1 MARLLSI
8 FSFLLL
14 LSATAFG
21 AGAVGNVPGAAMAAD
36 VTDERMKIAAERI
49 GWTLAK
55 AKGAAAKDR
64 DLHISG
70 DNRLYYA
77 CKMVAPVGSVP
88 GGLALQTGPDTT
100 PYTTTAPTVD
110 ATSAFQLHSRPG
122 ASRMLYLD
130 FNGHITPKFVGGWR
144 NVNIVTPAFQLPG
157 TASPT
162 DQLNLNA
169 IRDIWLHV
177 AEDFAAWDID
187 VTTAVPPPTARGQRC
202 VIGGSVMDWY
212 GVAGVMGV
220 AHLGSFG
227 NLIDGNDDNNFV
239 FIDNNYP
246 TMKPTTSNYE
256 VTILCISH
264 EVGHTLGLNH
274 WGETVSGSGQ
284 DYSAGHTVA
293 GHTQVT
299 TACPIMGN
307 SGKVGWPSVCSLN
320 QWSKGDYPFSR
331 ALTGSGLQDDVAI
344 ISTYATKL
352 NAPGYDDHGDTLPT
366 ASVVYGN
373 SVTAGGV
380 IADKTDVDLLK
391 IRPGL
396 GTLNLTAVA
405 QRKYRNYNGNLQI
418 GLSLLDSTGT
428 VLKSS
433 YVTTSMGNTLAY
445 TITSEGT
452 YYIKINGLGYDP
464 SKTAA
469 NQVWT
474 NTGIT
479 GTVVG
484 TSAGFTN
491 YGSLGRWSLTG
502 SWQPPGNKV
511 PVAVTTGT
519 APLTYDYTDPSKTV
533 NFTGLLSTD
542 SDGIITKW
550 DWAFNDLYPSSATG
564 ALASHRYNA
573 PGVYRP
579 VLTVTD
585 DLGATASATV
595 TVTVTGPTL
604 TNSCSLASISAE
616 FIRVNSVSD
625 AASAT
630 IQVQDQYGNPL
641 RSAVVSVSVSGL
653 VTAPAALYRTD
664 ILGRV
669 TVSSP
674 NFKRST
680 RGTVQFN
687 VTGVTLKTHPYVPA
701 DNDCANFVTV
711 TR

>member
-1 MARLLSI
+1 MARLLSF
-8 FSFLLL
+8 FSFLL

-21 AGAVGNVPGAAMAAD
+21 AGAVGNVPGAAMAVDAS
-36 VTDERMKIAAERI
+36 DERMKIAAERV
-49 GWTLAK
+49 GWTLVK
-55 AKGAAAKDR
+55 AKGTAAKDR

-77 CKMVAPVGSVP
+77 CKMVAPIGSVP
-88 GGLALQTGPDTT
+88 GGAALQTGPDTS

-110 ATSAFQLHSRPG
+110 AYSAFQLHSRPG

-130 FNGHITPKFVGGWR
+130 FNGHVTPRNVGGWR
-144 NVNIVTPAFQLPG
+144 STAIITPAFQLPG

-187 VTTAVPPPTARGQRC
+187 VTTAVPPATARGQRC

-256 VTILCISH
+256 ITILCISH

-274 WGETVSGSGQ
+274 WGETPSGTGQ
-284 DYSAGHTVA
+284 AYSAGHAVS

-299 TACPIMGN
+299 TVCPIMGN
-307 SGKVGWPSVCSLN
+307 SGMVGWPSACSLN
-320 QWSKGDYPFSR
+320 QWSKGDYPY
-331 ALTGSGLQDDVAI
+331 AYAQTTGGLQDDIAI

-352 NAPGYDDHGDTLPT
+352 NASGYDDHGDTLAT

-373 SVTAGGV
+373 TVNAGGV

-396 GTLNLTAVA
+396 GTLTLTAKP
-405 QRKYRNYNGNLQI
+405 QLKYRNYNGNLQV
-418 GLSLLDSTGT
+418 GLSLLNSAGT
-428 VLKSS
+428 VVATN
-433 YVTTSMGNTLAY
+433 YVTSSMGNTLTY
-445 TITSEGT
+445 TVTAEGT

-491 YGSLGRWSLTG
+491 YGSLGHWSLTG

-519 APLTYDYTDPSKTV
+519 APVAYAFTDPSKVV

-542 SDGIITKW
+542 SDGIIVKW
-550 DWAFNDLYPSSATG
+550 DWNFNDLYPSTATG

-585 DLGATASATV
+585 DLGATGSATV
-595 TVTVTGPTL
+595 TVTVSGTPL
-604 TNSCSLASISAE
+604 ANSCSLATIGAE
-616 FIRVNSVSD
+616 FIRVNSVAD
-625 AASAT
+625 AAAAT

-641 RSAVVSVSVSGL
+641 RSAVVSVSASGL

-664 ILGRV
+664 ILGNV
-669 TVSSP
+669 TVTSP
-674 NFKRST
+674 TFKRGA
-680 RGTVQFN
+680 RGTVRFD
-687 VTGVTLKTHPYVPA
+687 VSGVTLKTHPYVA
-701 DNDCANFVTV
+701 ANNDCANFVTV